1 MAEQPVTVIKKEEP
15 EFSMEEDFFPMQQE
29 ELPVVFQAPESEKV
43 ELKKEEEQQIN
54 EEMQDYLDN

>member
-1 MAEQPVTVIKKEEP
+1 V
-15 EFSMEEDFFPMQQE
+15 S
-29 ELPVVFQAPESEKV
+29 QAPEIEEV